1 MKEHLNEFLEY
12 LKFEKG
18 LSENTLEAYGR
29 DLSKFLAY
37 LQQRKIET
45 PGDVKRSD
53 ILAFISHLLDEGAAF
68 SSSARHLSSIKSF
81 FRFLILEGHITI
93 NPADNLESPK
103 IRRKLPEVLT
113 VEEIERLMA
122 SPNVVSPTGLR
133 DRAMFELMYAAGL
146 RVSELLALEWTIST
160 LPRLCPLYGEGAQG
174 TDCTGGQDCQ
184 FLGGTLPGTFPA
196 KTCQGYL

>member
-18 LSENTLEAYGR
+18 LSDNTLEAYGR

-37 LQQRKIET
+37 LQLRKIET

-81 FRFLILEGHITI
+81 FSLSG
-93 NPADNLESPK
+93 A
-103 IRRKLPEVLT
+103 RRTYYHQP
-113 VEEIERLMA
+113 
-122 SPNVVSPTGLR
+122 
-133 DRAMFELMYAAGL
+133 
-146 RVSELLALEWTIST
+146 
-160 LPRLCPLYGEGAQG
+160 
-174 TDCTGGQDCQ
+174 GGQPRKSQDPAQ
-184 FLGGTLPGTFPA
+184 TAGGIDG
-196 KTCQGYL
+196 GGG